1 MENLKGKKNFR
12 DQTEHEL
19 KAPFDFLMLQWVT
32 INTWIT
38 FKSIQLAL
46 HRQYKKALGIS
57 LP

>member
-1 MENLKGKKNFR
+1 MEILKGNKIFR
-12 DQTEHEL
+12 DQTEQ
-19 KAPFDFLMLQWVT
+19 APFDFLMLQWVT